1 MDFMIAHWACGIYTM
16 GMQIYTV
23 GMWILHNGHV
33 DFEHWLGQVEDPEEI
48 SIVPHKGTKKTKKE
62 AEKAI

>member
-1 MDFMIAHWACGIYTM
+1 M